1 MLGTR
6 IFRLIRDTRLSVP
19 VLRGFHHEFTKPEL
33 HPQKPNSKEQQLN
46 KAPSSTQ
53 SIVQNKYKVF
63 RDEEATEI
71 FDVEEAR
78 YQERELNLEDVHDPF
93 TGLNLK
99 SKCATDYFFLF
110 CLSLPLS
117 RGSSW
122 SFRCRGFGRAAAQ
135 GKCR

>member
-19 VLRGFHHEFTKPEL
+19 ILRGFHHEFTKPEL
-33 HPQKPNSKEQQLN
+33 QPPKPNSKEQQLN
-46 KAPSSTQ
+46 EAPNAAQ

-78 YQERELNLEDVHDPF
+78 YQESEQNLEDAHDPF

-99 SKCATDYFFLF
+99 SKDAMGYIFLF
-110 CLSLPLS
+110 CLFISLCQGEFVEFSMS
-117 RGSSW
+117 RIW
-122 SFRCRGFGRAAAQ
+122 
-135 GKCR
+135 